1 MQRDKQG
8 LRGGSYVRK
17 EPFRRAL
24 PYRPRILPLHSKL
37 ERWTNV
43 MKKVSLPAT
52 NDYCPQTL
60 FAYGTYKEDGT
71 PNFGLFCWLSYC
83 WDDGLSVMCCIG
95 EEKLTKDRIRATG
108 RFSACLITEPL
119 LPLADYLGSTSGRQP
134 DKMNLPV
141 AVGMGAKLGRPPFWR
156 KAPSVLSWKSSA
168 PFRSVPVAT
177 SSYAASSTSSQ
188 TRAAQTLKMWNRC
201 FAPSR
206 PCARPARPIS
216 PMMAMRWAGG
226 ANPHRRL
233 RRCGRTVKLPDGGD
247 AWQKIS
253 LFI

>member
-1 MQRDKQG
+1 
-8 LRGGSYVRK
+8 
-17 EPFRRAL
+17 
-24 PYRPRILPLHSKL
+24 
-37 ERWTNV
+37 

-141 AVGMGAKLGRPPFWR
+141 AVGTGAKLD
-156 KAPSVLSWKSSA
+156 
-168 PFRSVPVAT
+168 VPVLEESPVCFELEVKRSIPLSPGSDLFICRIVNVLAD
-177 SSYAASSTSSQ
+177 
-188 TRAAQTLKMWNRC
+188 TRCADAENAESLLRT
-201 FAPSR
+201 FAPVR
-206 PCARPARPIS
+206 TTCQTYFAYDGHAMGRWGEPAQ
-216 PMMAMRWAGG
+216 AAK
-226 ANPHRRL
+226 AL
-233 RRCGRTVKLPDGGD
+233 RTQGETP
-247 AWQKIS
+247 
-253 LFI
+253 